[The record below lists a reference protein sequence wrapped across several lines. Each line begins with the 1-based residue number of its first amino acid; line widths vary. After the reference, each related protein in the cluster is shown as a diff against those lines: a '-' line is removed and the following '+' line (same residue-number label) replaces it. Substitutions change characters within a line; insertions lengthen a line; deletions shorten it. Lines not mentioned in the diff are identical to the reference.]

1 MKEREVCVAG
11 GQGAG
16 WGGGRW
22 WMVGRIWL
30 QDPKQQR
37 SSPQPPK
44 LNRFS
49 SPELWCVS
57 VTCAHRGKGV
67 ELDQVIEL
75 GEPLS

>member
-1 MKEREVCVAG
+1 
-11 GQGAG
+11 
-16 WGGGRW
+16 
-22 WMVGRIWL
+22 MVGRIWL

-37 SSPQPPK
+37 SSPQPPR

-57 VTCAHRGKGV
+57 VTCVQVGGGAHRGKGV
-67 ELDQVIEL
+67 ELDQVIEF